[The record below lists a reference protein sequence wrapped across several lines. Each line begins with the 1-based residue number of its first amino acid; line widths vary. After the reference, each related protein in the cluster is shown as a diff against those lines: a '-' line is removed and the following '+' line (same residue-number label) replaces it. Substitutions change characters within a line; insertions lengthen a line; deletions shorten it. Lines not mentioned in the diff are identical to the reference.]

1 MDRRVD
7 AFAVELD
14 LGLQLVRIVVVRK
27 QDLDLVLR
35 RDGNGLGA
43 GGVVDL
49 HLIDRVQRRHQRQ
62 VGIVVKAI
70 VKQARALREVLH
82 QKIAAVEHRRGRAAD
97 DAEQIQPVARGLRDD
112 AAPGLARI
120 AGLDAVRP
128 GVV

>member
-49 HLIDRVQRRHQRQ
+49 HLIDRV
-62 VGIVVKAI
+62 
-70 VKQARALREVLH
+70 
-82 QKIAAVEHRRGRAAD
+82 
-97 DAEQIQPVARGLRDD
+97 
-112 AAPGLARI
+112 
-120 AGLDAVRP
+120 
-128 GVV
+128 